1 MPTRRYVKIA
11 AQNPP
16 AADLQRLKLIQGS
29 VGLAKRGHDGLQLV
43 CPKSRQHAWGGG
55 ARHRAQC
62 QPRSRTRW
70 GAVTDLADARGP
82 GVGGK
87 RSDEPGRASAR
98 PAPDVP
104 GHPYDRRRHAGV
116 LGVRTASDGGA
127 RRANLDRC
135 LSASSRSSGIKV
147 CLCVNIAK
155 ARGHIPPKPIPPA
168 TAQTDAAGT
177 RFPPRAADRCSAF

>member
-1 MPTRRYVKIA
+1 M
-11 AQNPP
+11 
-16 AADLQRLKLIQGS
+16 LIQGG
-29 VGLAKRGHDGLQLV
+29 VGFAERGARRPPTCL
-43 CPKSRQHAWGGG
+43 PEIWQHAWGGG
-55 ARHRAQC
+55 AGHRAQC
-62 QPRSRTRW
+62 QPRPRTRW
-70 GAVTDLADARGP
+70 GTATDLADARGP

-127 RRANLDRC
+127 RRANLNRC

-155 ARGHIPPKPIPPA
+155 ARGHIPPKPIPLA